1 MTDFDSSHTSDSDR
15 LFIISQRVGF
25 ALWQLQELE
34 DVLAQFLVLRTKA
47 KRGMGSDAG
56 NKLTEKARSKPFGI
70 SLREVADAGLF
81 DSPLQ
86 AEFDT
91 LLAERNWLVHRS
103 RRDSRAA
110 VRNDSAA
117 RSLIEKVD
125 AIADNSLS
133 LLCQVGSLT
142 ESYVAEHGIIKEYI
156 DEQAANI
163 LTKRHDP
170 NAA

>member
-103 RRDSRAA
+103 R
-110 VRNDSAA
+110 
-117 RSLIEKVD
+117 
-125 AIADNSLS
+125 
-133 LLCQVGSLT
+133 
-142 ESYVAEHGIIKEYI
+142 
-156 DEQAANI
+156 
-163 LTKRHDP
+163 
-170 NAA
+170 